1 MKKNICVLIVFI
13 LIGAAFAG
21 CGTEKGEAEIEGE
34 ASGIEPGN
42 PLTDPAGRTVLKV
55 ATSYVSDRQLTERVN
70 TFNRNNEEYFVEV
83 IGYEW
88 DGMEGHP
95 ADSFATWLTMQIL
108 SGEGPDM
115 VEYGGTYSPAVAS
128 GKLMENLY
136 PYMEADE
143 NFHRETYYENILGA
157 FELDGCL
164 YVLPTGF
171 RINTMCGKAEE
182 LGSKRGVT
190 ESWEIG
196 EMIEAYENSTNAE
209 WLLMNNSKSLIFWEL
224 CSGCIGNYV
233 DWETGEC
240 SFNTPEFEELLE
252 FSDTFFDRLLISN
265 DFSFRASLQSG
276 QTFLQPVLL
285 VSPWQI
291 ASERISF
298 GDADM
303 RWPGYPV
310 ADGEKEMGG
319 GITDVYGPTLS
330 ICANSRN
337 KEGAWEFIKSFLTPE
352 VQREVRGIPLLK
364 SACEEKIQEALTVEF
379 ETVDGVRREKIK
391 YEIIAEG
398 EDPIGMT
405 AITEKDAE
413 IFRDIVENTHRSNGW
428 DYGMGDIISE
438 EAGAFF
444 EKDKDVSAVA
454 ETIQNRVSV
463 YIAERMN

>member
-1 MKKNICVLIVFI
+1 MLALETNEGKVWLYQPEDETVEGLGIGKSGTVYGVFADENREAYLGKLHAAEGTVIRCAKLPENNSRLSFSI
-13 LIGAAFAG
+13 LQPGANTELLFADKGAGIWSYDEKEIKLVIPLKDIIG
-21 CGTEKGEAEIEGE
+21 
-34 ASGIEPGN
+34 N
-42 PLTDPAGRTVLKV
+42 
-55 ATSYVSDRQLTERVN
+55 
-70 TFNRNNEEYFVEV
+70 
-83 IGYEW
+83 
-88 DGMEGHP
+88 
-95 ADSFATWLTMQIL
+95 
-108 SGEGPDM
+108 GPDM

-143 NFHRETYYENILGA
+143 SFHREAYYENILEA
-157 FELDGCL
+157 FELEGCL

-196 EMIEAYENSTNAE
+196 EMIEAYEKSTNAE

-233 DWETGEC
+233 NWETGEC

-252 FSDTFFDRLLISN
+252 FSDTFCDRLLISD

-276 QTFLQPVLL
+276 QIFLQPVLL

-319 GITDVYGPTLS
+319 GVADVYGPTLS

-352 VQREVRGIPLLK
+352 VQREVRGIPLLR
-364 SACEEKIQEALTVEF
+364 SVCAERIQEALTVEF
-379 ETVDGVRREKIK
+379 ETVDGVRKEKIK
-391 YEIIAEG
+391 HEIIAEG
-398 EDPIGMT
+398 EESIGMT

-413 IFRDIVENTHRSNGW
+413 IFWNIVENTHRSNGW

-444 EKDKDVSAVA
+444 EKDKDVAAVA
-454 ETIQNRVSV
+454 EIIQNRVSV